1 MGSAVSACGKKS
13 ADGIALS
20 LCHRYFFFTGL
31 QVDFGPVCLEFAR
44 FTPDIEDTHT
54 QEGAQTMTNFDQ
66 NRMNAGAAVRG
77 DASIDQGLRSYMLS
91 VYNYMAGG
99 LAITGIVAYVVAQM
113 AVATTPDAVAVTLQ
127 NGVNLTSFGA
137 ALYLSAL
144 RWVVLLAPL
153 GVVFLISARIAK
165 MSVPGAQT
173 AFWVFAGLMGL
184 SLSSIFL
191 IYTGA
196 SITQTFFVTA
206 IAFGGLSLYGYT
218 TKRDL
223 TAMGSFLIMGVIGLI
238 VAMVVNIFLQS
249 TALQFA
255 VSVLGVLIFAG
266 LTAYDTQKI
275 KEMYYVADS
284 AATAAKKAI
293 MGALSL
299 YLDFINM
306 FMFLL
311 QFMGNRR

>member
-1 MGSAVSACGKKS
+1 MA
-13 ADGIALS
+13 
-20 LCHRYFFFTGL
+20 
-31 QVDFGPVCLEFAR
+31 
-44 FTPDIEDTHT
+44 
-54 QEGAQTMTNFDQ
+54 NFDQ
-66 NRMNAGAAVRG
+66 NRMQAGATISRG
-77 DASIDQGLRSYMLS
+77 DAAIDQGLRSYMLS

-99 LAITGIVAYVVAQM
+99 LAITGLLAYVISQM
-113 AVATTPDAVAVTLQ
+113 AEATSPETTVAVMK
-127 NGVNLTSFGA
+127 NGVALTSLGV
-137 ALYLSAL
+137 ALYGSWLQ
-144 RWVVLLAPL
+144 WVVMLAPL
-153 GVVFLISARIAK
+153 GMVFFLSARINK
-165 MSVPGAQT
+165 MSVSAAQMS
-173 AFWVFAGLMGL
+173 FWTFAALMGL

-191 IYTGA
+191 MYTGG

-238 VAMVVNIFLQS
+238 VASLVNIFLQS
-249 TALQFA
+249 SALEFA

-275 KEMYYVADS
+275 KEMYYAADA
-284 AATAAKKAI
+284 AATQAKKAI

-311 QFMGNRR
+311 RFLGDRR

>member
-1 MGSAVSACGKKS
+1 MA
-13 ADGIALS
+13 
-20 LCHRYFFFTGL
+20 
-31 QVDFGPVCLEFAR
+31 
-44 FTPDIEDTHT
+44 
-54 QEGAQTMTNFDQ
+54 NFDQ
-66 NRMNAGAAVRG
+66 NRMQAGATISRG
-77 DASIDQGLRSYMLS
+77 DAAIDQGLRSYMLS

-99 LAITGIVAYVVAQM
+99 LAITGVLAYVIAQAAM
-113 AVATTPDAVAVTLQ
+113 ATSPETAVATMP
-127 NGVNLTSFGA
+127 NGVALTSFGLT
-137 ALYLSAL
+137 LYASWLK
-144 RWVVLLAPL
+144 WVVMLAPL
-153 GVVFLISARIAK
+153 GLVFYLSARINH
-165 MSVPGAQT
+165 MSVSAAQLS
-173 AFWVFAGLMGL
+173 FWAFAGLMGL

-191 IYTGA
+191 MYTGG

-238 VAMVVNIFLQS
+238 VASLVNIFLQS
-249 TALQFA
+249 SALEFA

-275 KEMYYVADS
+275 KEMYYVGDA

-306 FMFLL
+306 FLFLL
-311 QFMGNRR
+311 RFMGDRR

>member
-1 MGSAVSACGKKS
+1 MA
-13 ADGIALS
+13 
-20 LCHRYFFFTGL
+20 
-31 QVDFGPVCLEFAR
+31 
-44 FTPDIEDTHT
+44 
-54 QEGAQTMTNFDQ
+54 NFDQ
-66 NRMNAGAAVRG
+66 NRMNAGATVRG

-113 AVATTPDAVAVTLQ
+113 AVATSPETVAVTLG
-127 NGVNLTSFGA
+127 NGVPLTSFGA
-137 ALYLSAL
+137 SLYLSAL
-144 RWVVLLAPL
+144 RWVVLFAPL
-153 GVVFLISARIAK
+153 GLVFFLSARISK
-165 MSVPGAQT
+165 MSVSAAQT
-173 AFWVFAGLMGL
+173 SFWAFAGLMGL
-184 SLSSIFL
+184 SLSSVFL

-196 SITQTFFVTA
+196 SITQTFFVTSV
-206 IAFGGLSLYGYT
+206 AFGGLSLYGYT

-238 VAMVVNIFLQS
+238 VASLVNLFLQS
-249 TALQFA
+249 SALQFA

-275 KEMYYVADS
+275 KEMYYVGDAV
-284 AATAAKKAI
+284 ATMAKKAI